1 MSQSRQNA
9 VTDGAAP
16 AQAALSLE
24 LLLRN
29 LPGAVYRCNGASRAR
44 FDYVGAG
51 VHKVTGYGARAF
63 TGSHARTYASIVH
76 PEDRAAADQQIAAAL
91 HEQRPFQL
99 TYRILTAKGAARWVW
114 EQGDALRDVGGRVI
128 ALEGFIADITRLKL
142 ADSRMLEQASL
153 LDRAHDAIVVLDMD
167 CRITYWNK
175 GAERLFGWSAP
186 EAMNLRA
193 DMLLA
198 SGLNTGHA
206 AYLACLSDGEWSGE
220 LTHARRDGTPLDTE
234 MRWTLLTPEAGSG
247 GTQKILLS
255 SIDIGE
261 RKSNEAKLHKLAF
274 LDALTE
280 LPNRSNLLDHL
291 RQVLLASTRSGKIG
305 ALLFCDLDNFKQ
317 LNDTHGHAAGDEL
330 LRAVAQRLLHAV
342 RAVDLVARLGG
353 DEFVVLI
360 GPGNDTYEAA
370 ARQAET
376 VARKI
381 LLALTPSFHLAN
393 CVHALSAS
401 IGITLYCGAQ
411 NTVESTLQQADVAMY
426 EAKKSGGS
434 AFRFFDPG
442 MHTALNERIELE
454 NALREAI
461 AKQQFVLHYQPQLDA
476 TGRVTGAEALLRWR
490 RDGINLTLPDS
501 FIKTAEETGLIV
513 DIGNWVLGTA
523 CAQLAQWQRHPETR
537 GLTVSVNVSA
547 RQFFE
552 TSYVARARQIIRAS
566 GADPTK
572 LKLEL
577 TESLMVADIGNTA
590 AKMLDLKTLGLQFS
604 LDDFGTGYSSLT
616 YLRKLPLDQLKIDHS
631 FMKDVLTNNND
642 ASVVRSIIALGG
654 SLGLQVVA
662 EGVETLGQRDFL
674 SAAGCFLYQGFL
686 YQRAISGDEV
696 ASYAQVRH

>member
-1 MSQSRQNA
+1 MNRDRQQG
-9 VTDGAAP
+9 VVDGAPRPRAP
-16 AQAALSLE
+16 ISVD

-29 LPGAVYRCNGASRAR
+29 LPGAVYRCDGALRAR
-44 FDYVGAG
+44 FAFVSDG
-51 VHKVTGYGARAF
+51 VRKLTGYPATAF
-63 TGSHARTYASIVH
+63 TGRNGRTYASIVH
-76 PEDRAAADQQIAAAL
+76 AQDRAAVDDQVAAAL
-91 HEQRPFQL
+91 HARSPFQL
-99 TYRILTAKGAARWVW
+99 TYRILTASGAMRWVW
-114 EQGDALRDVGGRVI
+114 EQGNALRDTAGNVV

-142 ADSRMLEQASL
+142 ADHRLLEQASL
-153 LDRAHDAIVVLDMD
+153 LDHAHDAIIVIDMD

-175 GAERLFGWSAP
+175 GAELLYGWSSN
-186 EAMNLRA
+186 EAVNMRA
-193 DMLLA
+193 SDLLCRDLHA
-198 SGLNTGHA
+198 GHP
-206 AYLACLSDGEWSGE
+206 AYRTCLSDGEWVGE
-220 LTHARRDGTPLDTE
+220 ISHERRDGTPLDTE
-234 MRWTLLTPEAGSG
+234 MRWSLLSPDAGSDASP
-247 GTQKILLS
+247 KILLS

-261 RKSNEAKLHKLAF
+261 RKNNEAKMHKLAF

-305 ALLFCDLDNFKQ
+305 ALMFCDLDKFKQ
-317 LNDTHGHAAGDEL
+317 LNDTRGHAAGDEL
-330 LRAVAQRLLHAV
+330 LRAVAQRMLHAV

-360 GPGNDTYEAA
+360 EPGNDTYDSA
-370 ARQAET
+370 ARQAEA
-376 VARKI
+376 VAGKI
-381 LLALTPSFHLAN
+381 LAALAPSFHLAN
-393 CVHALSAS
+393 CVHDLSAS
-401 IGITLYCGAQ
+401 IGITLYRGAE

-461 AKQQFVLHYQPQLDA
+461 TKQQFVLHYQPQLDA
-476 TGRVTGAEALLRWR
+476 TGRVTGAEALIRWR
-490 RDGINLTLPDS
+490 RDGTNLTLPDG

-513 DIGNWVLGTA
+513 DIGNWVLYTA
-523 CAQLAQWQRHPETR
+523 CAQLAQWQERAETR
-537 GLTVSVNVSA
+537 DLTVSVNVSA

-552 TSYVARARQIIRAS
+552 TNFVARSMQTIRAS
-566 GADPTK
+566 GADPCK

-577 TESLMVADIGNTA
+577 TESLLVADIGNTA

-642 ASVVRSIIALGG
+642 ASVVKSIIALGG

-674 SAAGCFLYQGFL
+674 SAAGCFMYQGFL
-686 YQRAISGDEV
+686 YQRAMPGDEV

>member
-1 MSQSRQNA
+1 MSEDRHNA
-9 VTDGAAP
+9 VSGGAAP
-16 AQAALSLE
+16 AHAAVSLD

-29 LPGAVYRCNGASRAR
+29 LPGAVYRCNGAIRSR
-44 FDYVGAG
+44 FTFVSDG
-51 VHKVTGYGARAF
+51 VQKLTGYGAKAF
-63 TGSHARTYASIVH
+63 TGAHARTFASLIH
-76 PEDRAAADQQIAAAL
+76 PEDRAGTDEQIAAAL
-91 HEQRPFQL
+91 REQRPFQL
-99 TYRILTAKGAARWVW
+99 TYRILTSGGEARWVW
-114 EQGDALRDVGGRVI
+114 EQGDAVRNDAGDVI
-128 ALEGFIADITRLKL
+128 ALEGFIADITSLKV

-153 LDRAHDAIVVLDMD
+153 LDKAHDAIVVIDLD

-175 GAERLFGWSAP
+175 GAELLFGWTAS
-186 EAMNLRA
+186 EAINLRA
-193 DMLLA
+193 DALL
-198 SGLNTGHA
+198 SSELNQDHA
-206 AYLACLSDGEWSGE
+206 AYLACLTDGEWIGE
-220 LTHARRDGTPLDTE
+220 ITHARRDGTPLDTE
-234 MRWTLLTPEAGSG
+234 MRWTLLSPDAGNA

-261 RKSNEAKLHKLAF
+261 RKNNEAKMHKLAF

-291 RQVLLASTRSGKIG
+291 RQVLLASTRSGNIG

-317 LNDTHGHAAGDEL
+317 LNDTRGHAAGDEL

-342 RAVDLVARLGG
+342 RAVDQVARLGG

-360 GPGNDTYEAA
+360 EPGNDTYEAA
-370 ARQAET
+370 ARQAEA

-381 LLALTPSFHLAN
+381 LVALAPSFRLAN
-393 CVHALSAS
+393 CVHELSAS

-442 MHTALNERIELE
+442 MHAALNERIELE
-454 NALREAI
+454 NALRDAI
-461 AKQQFVLHYQPQLDA
+461 AKEQFVLYYQPQLDA
-476 TGRVTGAEALLRWR
+476 TGQVTGAEALIRWR
-490 RDGINLTLPDS
+490 RDGINLTLPDG

-513 DIGNWVLGTA
+513 DIGNWVLFTA
-523 CAQLAQWQRHPETR
+523 CAQLAKWQHRAETR
-537 GLTVSVNVSA
+537 ELTVSVNVSA

-552 TSYVARARQIIRAS
+552 TNYVARARQIIRAS
-566 GADPTK
+566 GADPRK

-577 TESLMVADIGNTA
+577 TESLLVADIGNTA
-590 AKMLDLKTLGLQFS
+590 AKMLDLKTMGLQFS

-642 ASVVRSIIALGG
+642 ASVVKSIIALGG

-674 SAAGCFLYQGFL
+674 SAAGCYMYQGFL

-696 ASYAQVRH
+696 ARYALVRH

>member
-1 MSQSRQNA
+1 MSEARQNA

-16 AQAALSLE
+16 APAAVSLD

-29 LPGAVYRCNGASRAR
+29 LPGAVYRCDGATRCR
-44 FDYVGAG
+44 FAFVSDG
-51 VHKVTGYGARAF
+51 VHKLTGYDATAF
-63 TGSHARTYASIVH
+63 TGSRGRTYASIVH
-76 PEDRAAADQQIAAAL
+76 PEDGATGAEQIACAL
-91 HEQRPFQL
+91 REQRPFQL
-99 TYRILTAKGAARWVW
+99 TYRILCAGGEARWVW
-114 EQGDALRDVGGRVI
+114 EQGDAVRDAAGHVI

-153 LDRAHDAIVVLDMD
+153 LDKAHDAIVVIDLDL
-167 CRITYWNK
+167 RITYWNK
-175 GAERLFGWSAP
+175 GAERLFGWSAQ
-186 EAMNLRA
+186 EAVNLRA
-193 DMLLA
+193 DALL
-198 SGLNTGHA
+198 SPELNADHA
-206 AYLACLSDGEWSGE
+206 AYLACLSDGEWIGE

-234 MRWTLLTPEAGSG
+234 MRWTLLTPDAGSG
-247 GTQKILLS
+247 GTPKILLS

-261 RKSNEAKLHKLAF
+261 RKNNEAKMHKLAF

-317 LNDTHGHAAGDEL
+317 LNDTRGHAAGDEL

-360 GPGNDTYEAA
+360 EPGNDTFEAA
-370 ARQAET
+370 ARQAES

-381 LLALTPSFHLAN
+381 LLTLTPSFHLAN
-393 CVHALSAS
+393 CVHDLSAS
-401 IGITLYCGAQ
+401 IGITLYSGAQ

-461 AKQQFVLHYQPQLDA
+461 ARQQFVLHYQPQLDA
-476 TGRVTGAEALLRWR
+476 SGQVTGAEALLRWR

-523 CAQLAQWQRHPETR
+523 CAQLAQWQHHADTR
-537 GLTVSVNVSA
+537 ELTVSVNVSA

-552 TSYVARARQIIRAS
+552 TNYVARARQIIRAS
-566 GADPTK
+566 GADPRK

-577 TESLMVADIGNTA
+577 TESLLVADIGNTA

-642 ASVVRSIIALGG
+642 ASVVKSIIALGG

-674 SAAGCFLYQGFL
+674 SAAGCFMYQGFL
-686 YQRAISGDEV
+686 YQRAIPGDEV

>member
-1 MSQSRQNA
+1 MSDGRQNA
-9 VTDGAAP
+9 VSDG
-16 AQAALSLE
+16 AQAAISLD

-29 LPGAVYRCNGASRAR
+29 LPGAVYRCNGADRSRFA
-44 FDYVGAG
+44 FVSDG
-51 VHKVTGYGARAF
+51 VHKLTGYGASAF
-63 TGSHARTYASIVH
+63 TGSPARRYASIVH
-76 PEDRAAADQQIAAAL
+76 PEDRAAADQQLAAAL
-91 HEQRPFQL
+91 RDQRPFQL
-99 TYRILTAKGAARWVW
+99 SYRILAAGGEARWVW
-114 EQGDALRDVGGRVI
+114 EQGDALRDAAGEVI

-153 LDRAHDAIVVLDMD
+153 LDKAHDAIVVIDMD

-175 GAERLFGWSAP
+175 GAERLFGWSAL
-186 EAMNLRA
+186 EAINRRA
-193 DMLLA
+193 DALL
-198 SGLNTGHA
+198 SPELNTDHA
-206 AYLACLSDGEWSGE
+206 AYLACLTDGEWIGE

-234 MRWTLLTPEAGSG
+234 MRWTLLTPEAGSTS
-247 GTQKILLS
+247 TQKILLS

-261 RKSNEAKLHKLAF
+261 RKHNEAKMHRLAF

-317 LNDTHGHAAGDEL
+317 LNDTRGHAAGDEL

-342 RAVDLVARLGG
+342 RAVDQVARLGG
-353 DEFVVLI
+353 DEFIVLI
-360 GPGNDTYEAA
+360 EPGNETFEAA
-370 ARQAET
+370 AHQAEA

-381 LLALTPSFHLAN
+381 LLALTPSFRLAN
-393 CVHALSAS
+393 CVHDLSAS
-401 IGITLYCGAQ
+401 IGISLYSGAQ

-461 AKQQFVLHYQPQLDA
+461 ARQQFVLHYQPQLDA
-476 TGRVTGAEALLRWR
+476 TGQVTGAEALLRWR
-490 RDGINLTLPDS
+490 RDGVNLTLPDS

-523 CAQLAQWQRHPETR
+523 CAQLAQWQHHAETR
-537 GLTVSVNVSA
+537 RLTVSVNVSA

-552 TSYVARARQIIRAS
+552 TNYVARARQIIRAS

-577 TESLMVADIGNTA
+577 TESLLVADIGNTA

-642 ASVVRSIIALGG
+642 ASVVKSIIALGG
-654 SLGLQVVA
+654 SLGFQVVA

-674 SAAGCFLYQGFL
+674 SAAGCFMYQGFL
-686 YQRAISGDEV
+686 YQRAIPGDEV

>member
-1 MSQSRQNA
+1 MTQERQNA
-9 VTDGAAP
+9 VTDGATRP
-16 AQAALSLE
+16 RAAISLD

-29 LPGAVYRCNGASRAR
+29 LPGAVYRCDGAIRAR
-44 FDYVGAG
+44 FAFVSEG
-51 VHKVTGYGARAF
+51 VRKLTGYAASAF
-63 TGSHARTYASIVH
+63 TGKNARTYASIVH
-76 PEDRAAADQQIAAAL
+76 AQDRAAIDDQVAAAL
-91 HEQRPFQL
+91 RAGRPFQL
-99 TYRILTAKGAARWVW
+99 TYRILTASGELRWVW
-114 EQGDALRDVGGRVI
+114 EQGEALRDAAGAVI
-128 ALEGFIADITRLKL
+128 ALEGFIADITRMKL
-142 ADSRMLEQASL
+142 ADHRLVEQASL
-153 LDRAHDAIVVLDMD
+153 LDKAHDAIVVIDLD

-175 GAERLFGWSAP
+175 GAELLFGWSSN
-186 EAMNLRA
+186 EAVNLHA
-193 DMLLA
+193 GALLCTA
-198 SGLNTGHA
+198 LDTGHA
-206 AYLACLSDGEWSGE
+206 AYQACLTEGEWIGE
-220 LTHARRDGTPLDTE
+220 VSHERRDGTALDTE
-234 MRWTLLTPEAGSG
+234 MRWTLLAPDAGSDG
-247 GTQKILLS
+247 KAKILLS

-261 RKSNEAKLHKLAF
+261 RKNNEAKMHRLAF

-305 ALLFCDLDNFKQ
+305 ALLFCDLDHFKL
-317 LNDTHGHAAGDEL
+317 LNDTRGHAAGDEL
-330 LRAVAQRLLHAV
+330 LRAVAQRLQHAV

-360 GPGNDTYEAA
+360 EPGNDTYEAA
-370 ARQAET
+370 ARQGEA

-381 LLALTPSFHLAN
+381 LAALAPSFRLAN
-393 CVHALSAS
+393 CVHELSAS

-434 AFRFFDPG
+434 AYRFFDPG

-454 NALREAI
+454 NALRDAI
-461 AKQQFVLHYQPQLDA
+461 VKQQFVLHYQPQLDA
-476 TGRVTGAEALLRWR
+476 TGRVTGAEALIRWR
-490 RDGINLTLPDS
+490 RDGVNLTAPDA
-501 FIKTAEETGLIV
+501 FIQLAEETGLIV
-513 DIGNWVLGTA
+513 DIGNWVLFTA
-523 CAQLAQWQRHPETR
+523 CAQLAQWQTQAETR
-537 GLTVSVNVSA
+537 DLTVSVNVSA

-552 TSYVARARQIIRAS
+552 TNFVARAMQTIRAS
-566 GADPTK
+566 GADPCK

-577 TESLMVADIGNTA
+577 TESLLVSDIGNTA

-642 ASVVRSIIALGG
+642 ASVVKSIIALGG

-674 SAAGCFLYQGFL
+674 SAAGCHMYQGFL

-696 ASYAQVRH
+696 AQYALVRH